1 MDKPDYAGVLLAVPC
16 NWCNGK
22 GRLSAYGIKSL
33 CQCCLGSGGRP
44 KLVSF
49 EEFVDIIDEK
59 RREIIAK
66 KLEEK

>member
-22 GRLSAYGIKSL
+22 GRLSLYGFEKL
-33 CQCCLGSGGRP
+33 CECCLGSGGRP

-49 EEFVDIIDEK
+49 EDFVDIIDEK
-59 RREIIAK
+59 RREVITK
-66 KLEEK
+66 KVGEK